1 MKAQVIHQMLV
12 ASACI
17 VVALSFSS
25 CSTTPGTA
33 QGRDFRTTY
42 PTGER
47 RPSWRAGLETRRL
60 ESISDVRV
68 LADGSR
74 IYTITC
80 EAQPPLYLWD
90 RISNQY
96 HSPAVA
102 SQYSNFWMYTALD
115 TKNRPFL
122 ENIHAQLQKILPPPR
137 SQAHAKLIQKL
148 SDAIGDAPRSAADH

>member
-1 MKAQVIHQMLV
+1 MKAQVIHQTLA
-12 ASACI
+12 ASACFA
-17 VVALSFSS
+17 VTLSLSS
-25 CSTTPGTA
+25 CSTTPGSSES
-33 QGRDFRTTY
+33 GGSRTTY
-42 PTGER
+42 PAGER
-47 RPSWRAGLETRRL
+47 RPSWRSGLETRRL

-102 SQYSNFWMYTALD
+102 SQYSNFWMYTTLD
-115 TKNRPFL
+115 AKNRRFL

-137 SQAHAKLIQKL
+137 SQEHAKLIQKL
-148 SDAIGDAPRSAADH
+148 SDAIEDAPRSAADH